1 MESHLLLLSPS
12 SLSLLSLFIL
22 LSSFI
27 FFFLSPH
34 LSRIHEPPLVFAL
47 LGFAVSTF
55 TSRPF
60 RRVPSLYCFGYCG
73 LLRLLCCGAA
83 LSRLRCGFLSSQAV
97 SVMPSGRGLR
107 SGGVVPPV
115 RSGSVPSSSSPTLS
129 RIHPSSSSTSEP
141 GPPSSL
147 LPERASESPE
157 SSPSAGISSPS
168 TPAPSHEAV
177 RLKLESIL
185 SQMGKAVS
193 GSAEVLQILLAHAG
207 IFFKCSAKDARRLWS
222 AASLRPALNV
232 SERGVALD
240 LVRQLLRDEAG
251 TPIPPVDP
259 MEDVSDDD
267 GPESHGLSSVEV
279 KDDLPDPSP
288 HNSQFPSSSSSSS
301 QPGRRSRHT
310 DYDTQQQILESA
322 IQDGRILT
330 ESELGKFSARQRDT
344 YDHYLSAQRRALK
357 SLGKRRK
364 SSRAAESSAVG
375 SMSMTASVSPVTSS
389 SSDVPRSVHWRSS
402 IPSSNLSQPL
412 PSTPSRRSRRP
423 RVGSKRKPTSSMDE
437 DSSPRSSR
445 SRKDAPLSASDAS
458 TSESSDSSSESDL
471 SESSSSG
478 SLSSSSSSSRSSS
491 GASPRHHH
499 SHSSRAKKRSRRH
512 RSSRQPD
519 STSPGMRRFLMDM
532 GIPTYKRRITP
543 EVLASMNGQA
553 PQQWWQNLV
562 GPHTSADSRSVHE
575 GTVLAM
581 CLSAGNNVRYLREL
595 ICRRLLGLRLVVTA
609 NGNNTTEAWRGA
621 SALLPLNAMSSV
633 SLPVQQLIEHQARRS
648 RHSSS
653 HYTNRRG
660 AYPQRYQ
667 PFRGRGGSRGRQFH
681 SNRGGYH
688 SGAEHSDNRT
698 SHQSSSGRGTR
709 GRGNSH
715 SGASSASSQRGSSAG
730 GSGATQQ

>member
-1 MESHLLLLSPS
+1 MPGGTAQMDSDDGLDWQCTADAVRDRSFPLWFDPC
-12 SLSLLSLFIL
+12 SLR
-22 LSSFI
+22 LSSADTALLNPTWTRVHSNPLCPGSLI
-27 FFFLSPH
+27 FSVSLARFLSN
-34 LSRIHEPPLVFAL
+34 
-47 LGFAVSTF
+47 
-55 TSRPF
+55 
-60 RRVPSLYCFGYCG
+60 
-73 LLRLLCCGAA
+73 
-83 LSRLRCGFLSSQAV
+83 
-97 SVMPSGRGLR
+97 SVEL
-107 SGGVVPPV
+107 
-115 RSGSVPSSSSPTLS
+115 
-129 RIHPSSSSTSEP
+129 
-141 GPPSSL
+141 
-147 LPERASESPE
+147 
-157 SSPSAGISSPS
+157 
-168 TPAPSHEAV
+168 
-177 RLKLESIL
+177 
-185 SQMGKAVS
+185 
-193 GSAEVLQILLAHAG
+193 LQILLAHAS
-207 IFFKCSAKDARRLWS
+207 IFFQCTAKDARRLWS

-240 LVRQLLRDEAG
+240 IVRQLIRDEAS
-251 TPIPPVDP
+251 TPLPPVDL

-267 GPESHGLSSVEV
+267 GPQSRERSSVEV
-279 KDDLPDPSP
+279 KDNLPDPSLTT
-288 HNSQFPSSSSSSS
+288 SQSPSSSSSSS
-301 QPGRRSRHT
+301 QPVRRSRHT

-322 IQDGRILT
+322 IEDGRILT

-344 YDHYLSAQRRALK
+344 YDNYLSAQRRALK
-357 SLGKRRK
+357 SLGKRQK
-364 SSRAAESSAVG
+364 SSRAAEPSAVG
-375 SMSMTASVSPVTSS
+375 PMSITASVSPVTSP

-412 PSTPSRRSRRP
+412 PSTSSRRSRRP

-437 DSSPRSSR
+437 DSSPRISR
-445 SRKDAPLSASDAS
+445 SQKAALISASDDS
-458 TSESSDSSSESDL
+458 TSESSDSSSDR

-478 SLSSSSSSSRSSS
+478 SFSSSSSSSSPPSS

-512 RSSRQPD
+512 RRSRQPD

-653 HYTNRRG
+653 HYTNRR
-660 AYPQRYQ
+660 ASYPQRYQ
-667 PFRGRGGSRGRQFH
+667 SFRGRGSGRGRQFH

-688 SGAEHSDNRT
+688 SGAEHSDSRT

-730 GSGATQQ
+730 GSGAAQQ